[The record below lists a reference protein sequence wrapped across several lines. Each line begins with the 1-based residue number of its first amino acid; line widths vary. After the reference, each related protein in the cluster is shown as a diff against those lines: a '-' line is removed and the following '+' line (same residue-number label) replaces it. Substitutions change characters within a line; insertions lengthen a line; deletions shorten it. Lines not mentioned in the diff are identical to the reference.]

1 MSAPGGGAGEVGSL
15 NRRLTEEFV
24 VHSRL
29 DAFNGS
35 GIEQL
40 PSFELKLKA
49 PSHVPAKCLL
59 AAYVNG

>member
-1 MSAPGGGAGEVGSL
+1 VSAPDGGAGEVGSL
-15 NRRLTEEFV
+15 NRRLTEEFI

-35 GIEQL
+35 GIEEL

-49 PSHVPAKCLL
+49 PSHVRVKRLL
-59 AAYVNG
+59 AAHV